1 MKKIIILI
9 LTLFGLFSF
18 SSCQSKKKE
27 SSETNAANLEIDI
40 GKVKYERIDTLFT
53 EFKYRYHQLM
63 SSPYF
68 RSSLKFDDSWIKDL
82 ERLNQKSGHE
92 LFNQKGVSF
101 QLLKDLALAYGRSKG
116 LETAYT
122 INIKRIIENA
132 IALNKDEKRQYA
144 TIIESSDFEVNFLN
158 PNIDSEIIKVVNR
171 FRKIDKLYADHYAI
185 RDSIMPLFWELC
197 PKYFKLLVIRDS
209 LRKPLID
216 SIIQSMVSNKLKM
229 TNNQRFLNSLITQ
242 MSDTSLITIEKAIAP
257 VFNIK
262 KNSIG
267 IYNSGNYNSGDE
279 KLLRKTGFFSEI
291 RNEMIPSQKIYL
303 YQNVIDSLY
312 VNPKRVFLY
321 SNKNMYESTVKKF
334 GKYIGECFEYYYYE
348 CNTNSAIIN
357 EKEFMF
363 ASPFKLDLTYV
374 NDSKADSLI
383 NSNFPNLCY
392 DCPNSWHMHKTFAK
406 LNGFENLYFTYSVEP
421 GKEIDDTYTPL
432 RALYYVK
439 NNLIIKLWS
448 DSIDLFGC
456 GCL

>member
-1 MKKIIILI
+1 MKKTIVLI

-18 SSCQSKKKE
+18 SNCQSKKKE
-27 SSETNAANLEIDI
+27 SFETNAANLEIDK
-40 GKVKYERIDTLFT
+40 GEEKHERIDTLFA

-63 SSPYF
+63 SSPNF

-82 ERLNQKSGHE
+82 ERLNQKSGHD

-132 IALNKDEKRQYA
+132 IALNEDEKRQYA
-144 TIIESSDFEVNFLN
+144 TIIESSDFEVNYLN
-158 PNIDSEIIKVVNR
+158 PNIDFEITKVVNR
-171 FRKIDKLYADHYAI
+171 FRKIDELYTDHYAL
-185 RDSIMPLFWELC
+185 RDSLMPLFWELC
-197 PKYFKLLVIRDS
+197 PKYFKLLAIRDS
-209 LRKPLID
+209 LRKPLIN
-216 SIIQSMVSNKLKM
+216 SILQSLGSNNSKM
-229 TNNQRFLNSLITQ
+229 TNNQRFLNSLIAQ
-242 MSDTSLITIEKAIAP
+242 MSDTSLITVEKAIAP

-267 IYNSGNYNSGDE
+267 IYNSGNYYSGDE

-291 RNEMIPSQKIYL
+291 RNEMIPSQKTFL
-303 YQNVIDSLY
+303 YENVIDSLY
-312 VNPKRVFLY
+312 VNPKSVFLY
-321 SNKNMYESTVKKF
+321 STKNVYESQVEKF
-334 GKYIGECFEYYYYE
+334 GKYIGECIEYFYYE
-348 CNTNSAIIN
+348 CKTNSAIIN

-363 ASPFKLDLTYV
+363 ASPFKLELTYV
-374 NDSKADSLI
+374 SDNKADSII
-383 NSNFPNLCY
+383 NSNFPNICY
-392 DCPNSWHMHKTFAK
+392 DCPNSWHLQKTFAK
-406 LNGFENLYFTYSVEP
+406 LNGFENLYFTYSGEP
-421 GKEIDDTYTPL
+421 NKKIDDTYTPL

-439 NNLIIKLWS
+439 NNLIIELWS